1 MSQPQTLGKYQI
13 QGILGKGAMGVVY
26 RGFDPNI
33 ARPVAIK
40 TIHASLLD
48 TDMGR
53 ELLNRFRNEAQAVG
67 RLNHANIVAIYEF
80 DQDHG
85 TPYFVMEYVEGHD
98 LKTLQKDGRK
108 FTPEE
113 AVNIV
118 SAVLSALAYTH
129 QLGIVHRDIKPANIF
144 ITHNNLIKLAD
155 FGIARVDNAELTQM
169 GSVLGT
175 PSYMSPEQCKGMKVD
190 ARSDLFSTGVVLYE
204 LLVGRKPFGGE
215 NTHAIMHS
223 VLSAEPARPSSH
235 DKAVPKEFDDVIKK
249 ALAKKV
255 EDRFQ
260 TAEAFREALQQ
271 IIAPQKSAGTG
282 RKWVAAAALVALLGA
297 SVAGGMWYKK
307 QQDERFAQPV
317 VTASQNGG
325 AAGGGTGPVL
335 SAEAQAKIE
344 RLLGVAEAHFKGG
357 RLVSPQ
363 GSNAYEAYQL
373 VLATDP
379 NNEKALQGISDVKN
393 RFFKRAQLLAV
404 EGQREDV
411 EKHLALA
418 EKLFPNDDRVELLR
432 NRLTEQ

>member
-26 RGFDPNI
+26 KGFDPNI
-33 ARPVAIK
+33 ARVVAIK

-85 TPYFVMEYVEGHD
+85 TPYFVMEFVEGQD
-98 LKTLQKDGRK
+98 LKSLQKDGRK

-118 SAVLSALAYTH
+118 SAILTALAYTH
-129 QLGIVHRDIKPANIF
+129 QLGIVHRDIKPANVF
-144 ITHNNLIKLAD
+144 ITHHNQIKLAD

-235 DKAVPKEFDDVIKK
+235 DKAVPKEFDDIIKK
-249 ALAKKV
+249 ALAKKI
-255 EDRFQ
+255 EDRYQ
-260 TAEAFREALQQ
+260 TAEGFRTALQKV
-271 IIAPQKSAGTG
+271 IAPPQSGGGSLNRWLVAVVLVLVLGAA
-282 RKWVAAAALVALLGA
+282 VAA
-297 SVAGGMWYKK
+297 GMWFKK
-307 QQDERFAQPV
+307 QQDQRFAQPV
-317 VTASQNGG
+317 AETQTQQS
-325 AAGGGTGPVL
+325 AGPAM

-363 GSNAYEAYQL
+363 GSNAFEAFQL

-379 NNEKALQGISDVKN
+379 QNARALQGIEDVKS

-418 EKLFPNDDRVELLR
+418 EKLFPTDDRVELLR

>member
-13 QGILGKGAMGVVY
+13 QGVLGKGAMGVVY
-26 RGFDPNI
+26 KGFDPNI

-53 ELLNRFRNEAQAVG
+53 ELLSRFRNEAQAVG

-85 TPYFVMEYVEGHD
+85 TPYFVMEFVEGQD
-98 LKTLQKDGRK
+98 LKTVQKSGRR

-118 SAVLSALAYTH
+118 DSVLSALAYTH

-144 ITHNNLIKLAD
+144 ITNHNQIKLAD

-175 PSYMSPEQCKGMKVD
+175 PSYMSPEQCKGQPVD

-204 LLVGRKPFGGE
+204 LLVGKKPFAGD

-223 VLSAEPARPSSH
+223 VLSEDPDRPTSRNQE
-235 DKAVPKEFDDVIKK
+235 VPKAFDGIVKK
-249 ALAKKV
+249 ALAK
-255 EDRFQ
+255 DLSHRYQ
-260 TAEAFREALQQ
+260 TAAEFRDDLQKAV
-271 IIAPQKSAGTG
+271 APTTG
-282 RKWVAAAALVALLGA
+282 NSNNLVMIVAVAVVILGLA
-297 SVAGGMWYKK
+297 IAGGMWFKTQRD
-307 QQDERFAQPV
+307 QQIAQP
-317 VTASQNGG
+317 
-325 AAGGGTGPVL
+325 GTEAIEGKL
-335 SAEAQAKIE
+335 STEEQAKLE
-344 RLLGVAEAHFKGG
+344 RLINVAEAHFKVG

-363 GSNAYEAYQL
+363 GSNAFEAYQM
-373 VLATDP
+373 VLQVDP
-379 NNEKALQGISDVKN
+379 QNTEALEGINRVKN
-393 RFFKRAQLLAV
+393 RFFKRAQLLAL
-404 EGQREDV
+404 EGRREDV
-411 EKHLALA
+411 EKHLELA
-418 EKLFPNDDRVELLR
+418 ERLFPNDDRIMLLR
-432 NRLTEQ
+432 NRVNEQ